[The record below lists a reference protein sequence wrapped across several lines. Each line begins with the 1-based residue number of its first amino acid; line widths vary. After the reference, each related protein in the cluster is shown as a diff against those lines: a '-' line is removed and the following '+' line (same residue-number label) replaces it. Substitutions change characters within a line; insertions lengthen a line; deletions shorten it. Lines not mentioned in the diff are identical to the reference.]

1 MERRTVPIADIIRP
15 HQSILDEAKLEYL
28 IESIKE
34 IGLEE
39 PIDLLEID
47 GKLYGFNGC
56 HRYNAH
62 RRLGLKTIEAKVRMV
77 DKATLRLHLM

>member
-1 MERRTVPIADIIRP
+1 MFVCVFFDVLFIPTVCCFW
-15 HQSILDEAKLEYL
+15 
-28 IESIKE
+28 
-34 IGLEE
+34 LEE

-62 RRLGLKTIEAKVRMV
+62 KRLGLKTIEAKVRMV